1 MKKAML
7 TAGMIALAALFLF
20 PVLLTWVSS
29 FMGANELN
37 AIYNKGESLRL
48 IPEWVTLDSYYEL
61 IFANSKYLMMFWR
74 SLLIALATSLGS
86 AVVSL
91 VVGYLLGRIPFRGS
105 RALHFLYTFIMMM
118 PFQVTLLPNYIMI
131 RRMGLFDTYWALIL
145 PGIFAPLGVFLVS
158 QFMRDLPKEA
168 IEAASLETNSIL
180 RMAAHIIIPMSLPV
194 LTAQFLLA
202 FAEAWNMVE
211 QPLIML
217 QDTQKYPLSMALNSV
232 SGAHI
237 LVVFAG
243 AVLFILPVMLLCRAF
258 EDTLVQGIGGAGIE
272 VKKQ

>member
-7 TAGMIALAALFLF
+7 TAGMLALAALFLF
-20 PVLLTWVSS
+20 PVLLTLVSS
-29 FMGANELN
+29 FMGADELN
-37 AIYNKGESLRL
+37 AIYNDGAQLRL
-48 IPEWVTLDSYYEL
+48 IPEWVTLDAYYAL
-61 IFANSKYLMMFWR
+61 IFANGKYLLMFWR
-74 SLLIALATSLGS
+74 SLLIALMTCLGS

-91 VVGYLLGRIPFRGS
+91 VVGYLLGRTSFRGS

-158 QFMRDLPKEA
+158 QFMRDLPKEV
-168 IEAASLETNSIL
+168 IEAASLETNSIF
-180 RMAAHIIIPMSLPV
+180 RMAAHMIVPMSLPA
-194 LTAQFLLA
+194 LAAQFLLT
-202 FAEAWNMVE
+202 FAEMWNMVE

-217 QDTQKYPLSMALNSV
+217 QDTRKYPLSMALNSV
-232 SGAHI
+232 TNDHI

-243 AVLFILPVMLLCRAF
+243 AVLFMLPVMLLCRAF
-258 EDTLVQGIGGAGIE
+258 EDTLVQGIGGVGIE
-272 VKKQ
+272 VKK